1 MRAVFLLLA
10 LGLAAVVAVP
20 QNPQRIVGGSVTS
33 IGNYPSI
40 VALLFSWTGASYT
53 QICGGTIIN
62 NRAILSAAHCFDG
75 DAAWQWR
82 IRVGST
88 NANSGGV
95 VHNTN
100 RIINHAS
107 YNRNTMDNDIAILH
121 SASTFTFNNNVRA
134 VSIAGANYNL
144 ADNQVVWAAGWGTTS
159 FQGSSSEQL
168 RHVQIWTVN
177 QNTCRTRYAELR
189 YTITDNMLC
198 SGWLD
203 VGGRDQCQGDSGG
216 PLYHNGILVGVCS
229 WGERCALA
237 RYPGVNARVSRY
249 TAWIQSNS

>member
-10 LGLAAVVAVP
+10 LGLAAVAAAP
-20 QNPQRIVGGSVTS
+20 KNPQRIVGGSVTN
-33 IGNYPSI
+33 IENYPGTAS
-40 VALLFSWTGASYT
+40 LLFSWWGATYT
-53 QICGGTIIN
+53 QACGGAILN

-75 DAAWQWR
+75 DAASNWR
-82 IRVGST
+82 IRIGST

-100 RIINHAS
+100 QIIMHPS
-107 YNRNTMDNDIAILH
+107 YNRWNFDNDIAILR
-121 SASTFTFNNNVRA
+121 SSTVFTFNNQARA
-134 VSIAGANYNL
+134 ISIAGANYNL
-144 ADNQVVWAAGWGTTS
+144 ADNQVVWAVGWGATS
-159 FQGSSSEQL
+159 VGGWGSEQL

-177 QNTCRTRYAELR
+177 QNTCRTRYAELG
-189 YTITDNMLC
+189 YTLTDNMLC

-216 PLYHNGILVGVCS
+216 PLYHNGIVVGVCS
-229 WGERCALA
+229 WGEQCALA

-249 TAWIQSNS
+249 TAWIQSNA